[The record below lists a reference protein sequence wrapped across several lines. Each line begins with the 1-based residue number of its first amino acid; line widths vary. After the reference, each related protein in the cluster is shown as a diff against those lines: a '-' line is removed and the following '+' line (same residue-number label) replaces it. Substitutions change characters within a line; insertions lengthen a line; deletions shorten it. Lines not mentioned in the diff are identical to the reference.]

1 METIESSS
9 ESRSLEFELI
19 PYGAG
24 SGTGSGSKKELP
36 SAGLSGDLG
45 RFGSVTVE
53 HCPLYLPHEK
63 GMSAARLSGP
73 AFPETVFRG
82 KRRTG
87 LPSLTKAELTLA
99 GRPAELRF
107 NARALRKGDRALRIS
122 YEGREYV
129 YSAEGLG
136 KAKVL
141 ERAGVRVA
149 VEPGQFVPAAGT
161 MRAGSATGPV
171 DAVDLAIA
179 VVLEAVDTDVLT
191 LGGTALS
198 SPFALLH
205 HFSDRAE

>member
-24 SGTGSGSKKELP
+24 SGTGSKKELP
-36 SAGLSGDLG
+36 KAGLTGDLG

-53 HCPLYLPHEK
+53 YCPLYLPLEK

-73 AFPETVFRG
+73 ALPEAIFRG

-87 LPSLTKAELTLA
+87 QPSLSKAELTLD

-107 NARALRKGDRALRIS
+107 NSRALRKEDRALRIS

-179 VVLEAVDTDVLT
+179 IVLEAVDTDVLT